1 MLNKMNGGGYAS
13 GPIPPYKIKRGT
25 KTVKIKVCRPKD
37 PTVDIVPVLV
47 NNADD
52 IIVNPPEDEK
62 SGHIIGGGDSGHI
75 IGSGVPEHIIDD
87 GNSAHID
94 DDNISPKKEDD
105 DKDKKRLGI
114 PIILGVLARTWCIII
129 N

>member
-52 IIVNPPEDEK
+52 IIVNPPEDKK

-75 IGSGVPEHIIDD
+75 IGSGVSEHIIDD